1 MDILGISSRVK
12 ALEKTF
18 LTEDEISKIVNA
30 KTLAEISSILST
42 THYQLPSITN
52 PEDISD
58 FFDTITID
66 LIKDM
71 QKALPEELY
80 YYLLLRYDFYN
91 LKLVLENYKTGKES
105 RNYIPYSYI
114 DYFTLKEAFSKNNFK
129 DVPVHLK
136 PLVTFISKNRDRED
150 VMLLAKRIYWGI
162 AKDLIKTQHSEFIDG
177 YIKIEIDLSNVGTFI
192 QQQMVGGPI
201 NVSFIVDG
209 GRIKKERYM
218 REDILWSAVNMVY
231 HIKTPITVDEYDG
244 VRYNLI
250 MGYIKDS
257 RVVPYG
263 IETVFSYFVAKQIEI
278 DNLRRLLLGKFYNI
292 EPKILDN
299 WVLKPYQYKR

>member
-1 MDILGISSRVK
+1 MDILGISGRVK

-42 THYQLPSITN
+42 THYQLPSITK

-58 FFDTITID
+58 LFDTITID

-105 RNYIPYSYI
+105 RNYIPYSYT

-136 PLVTFISKNRDRED
+136 PLVTFISKNSDRED
-150 VMLLAKRIYWGI
+150 VMLFAKRIYWGI
-162 AKDLIKTQHSEFIDG
+162 AKDLINTQHSEFIDG

-209 GRIKKERYM
+209 GRIKKERYT

-292 EPKILDN
+292 EPKVLDN
-299 WVLKPYQYKR
+299 WVLRTYQYM